1 MNKKRPSRSKAN
13 FRPRIFFNFLA
24 QTFTMKKIILPLAF
38 VFTSMVCAQ
47 AQKATVQKLWATD
60 TILKVPESVLV
71 DDKENCI
78 WVSNIDGASTA
89 KDGKGSISKLSKS
102 GTPINLEWITG
113 LNAPKGM
120 AKYKQELYVADL
132 TELVV
137 IDIKKAVIIKK
148 IPIEG
153 SVFLNDV
160 TVNNKG
166 AVFVSDSRTGKVH
179 RYENN
184 VVTTEVENLQGP
196 NGLLSIEDQL
206 LILDKGSLLSL
217 TASGA
222 ISKIM
227 DGMDPSTDGIERVA
241 PNQYLVSCWN
251 GIVYYVIAGA
261 QKITL
266 FDTRT
271 EKINSADIGY
281 DAKNKII
288 YVPTFLKN
296 SVVAYQL
303 QIQ

>member
-1 MNKKRPSRSKAN
+1 
-13 FRPRIFFNFLA
+13 
-24 QTFTMKKIILPLAF
+24 MKKIICALAF
-38 VFTSMVCAQ
+38 VCAGLMNAN

-60 TILKVPESVLV
+60 TILKIPESVLV
-71 DDKENCI
+71 DDKENCL
-78 WVSNIDGASTA
+78 WVSNIDGASNG
-89 KDGKGSISKLSKS
+89 KDGKGSISKLSKT
-102 GTPINLEWITG
+102 GAPINLDWVTG

-137 IDIKKAVIIKK
+137 IDIKKASIIKR
-148 IPIEG
+148 ISVEG

-160 TVNNKG
+160 TVNKNG

-179 RYENN
+179 RIENGI
-184 VVTTEVENLQGP
+184 VSIEVENLQGP

-206 LILDKGSLLSL
+206 LILDRGSLLSI
-217 TASGA
+217 TPGGA

-241 PNQYLVSCWN
+241 TNQYIVSCWN
-251 GIVYYVIAGA
+251 GIVYFVAAGA

-288 YVPTFLKN
+288 YVPTFMKN

-303 QIQ
+303 QLQ

>member
-1 MNKKRPSRSKAN
+1 
-13 FRPRIFFNFLA
+13 
-24 QTFTMKKIILPLAF
+24 MKKIMTSLAL
-38 VFTSMVCAQ
+38 VCFSLVSIN

-60 TILKVPESVLV
+60 TILKIPESVLV
-71 DDKENCI
+71 DDKENCL
-78 WVSNIDGASTA
+78 WVSNIDGASNG
-89 KDGKGSISKLSKS
+89 KDAKGSISKLSKT
-102 GTPINLEWITG
+102 GTPINLDWVTG

-132 TELVV
+132 TELIV
-137 IDIKKAVIIKK
+137 IDIKKGVIKNKIKV
-148 IPIEG
+148 EG

-160 TVNNKG
+160 TVNKNG
-166 AVFVSDSRTGKVH
+166 VVFVSDSRTGKVH
-179 RYENN
+179 RIENGI
-184 VVTTEVENLQGP
+184 VSIEVENLQGP

-206 LILDKGSLLSL
+206 LILDRGSLLSV
-217 TASGA
+217 TPGGA

-241 PNQYLVSCWN
+241 PNQYIVSCWN
-251 GIVYYVIAGA
+251 GIVYFVAAGA

-266 FDTRT
+266 FDTRS

-288 YVPTFLKN
+288 YVPTFMKN

>member
-1 MNKKRPSRSKAN
+1 
-13 FRPRIFFNFLA
+13 
-24 QTFTMKKIILPLAF
+24 MKKTILSLAF
-38 VFTSMVCAQ
+38 VIVVLMSVS

-78 WVSNIDGASTA
+78 WVSNIDGASNG
-89 KDGKGSISKLSKS
+89 KDGKGSISKLSKT

-137 IDIKKAVIIKK
+137 IDIKKATIIKRV
-148 IPIEG
+148 PIEG

-160 TVNNKG
+160 TVNSKG

-184 VVTTEVENLQGP
+184 TTTIEVENLQGP

-206 LILDKGSLLSL
+206 LILDRGSLLSL
-217 TASGA
+217 TPGGA

-241 PNQYLVSCWN
+241 PNQYIVSCWN
-251 GIVYYVIAGA
+251 GIVYYVVAGA
-261 QKITL
+261 QKVTL
-266 FDTRT
+266 FDTRS

-281 DAKNKII
+281 DAKKKII

-296 SVVAYQL
+296 NVVAYQL
-303 QIQ
+303 EIQ

>member
-1 MNKKRPSRSKAN
+1 
-13 FRPRIFFNFLA
+13 
-24 QTFTMKKIILPLAF
+24 MKKAILSLALIIT
-38 VFTSMVCAQ
+38 VFGNLN

-78 WVSNIDGASTA
+78 WVSNIDGASTG
-89 KDGKGSISKLSKS
+89 KDGKGSISKLSKT
-102 GTPINLEWITG
+102 GMPINLEWITG

-137 IDIKKAVIIKK
+137 IDIKKATIIKRV
-148 IPIEG
+148 PIEG

-184 VVTTEVENLQGP
+184 TTTIEVENLQGP

-206 LILDKGSLLSL
+206 LILDRGSLLSV
-217 TASGA
+217 TPGGA

-251 GIVYYVIAGA
+251 GIVYYVVAGA
-261 QKITL
+261 QKVTL
-266 FDTRT
+266 FDTRS

-281 DAKNKII
+281 DAKKKII

-296 SVVAYQL
+296 NVVAYQL

>member
-1 MNKKRPSRSKAN
+1 
-13 FRPRIFFNFLA
+13 
-24 QTFTMKKIILPLAF
+24 MKKIICSLAL
-38 VFTSMVCAQ
+38 VCAVLMNAS
-47 AQKATVQKLWATD
+47 AQKATAQKLWATD
-60 TILKVPESVLV
+60 TILKIPESVLV
-71 DDKENCI
+71 DDKENCL
-78 WVSNIDGASTA
+78 WVSNIDGASNG
-89 KDGKGSISKLSKS
+89 KDGKGSISKLSKT
-102 GTPINLEWITG
+102 GAPINLDWVTG

-132 TELVV
+132 TELVI
-137 IDIKKAVIIKK
+137 IDIKKGVIKNKIKV
-148 IPIEG
+148 EG

-160 TVNNKG
+160 TVNKNG

-179 RYENN
+179 RIENGI
-184 VVTTEVENLQGP
+184 VSIEVENLQGP

-206 LILDKGSLLSL
+206 LILDRGSLLSV
-217 TASGA
+217 TPGGA

-241 PNQYLVSCWN
+241 PNQYIVSCWN
-251 GIVYYVIAGA
+251 GIVYFVAAGA

-266 FDTRT
+266 FDTRS

-288 YVPTFLKN
+288 YVPTFMKN

-303 QIQ
+303 QLQ

>member
-1 MNKKRPSRSKAN
+1 
-13 FRPRIFFNFLA
+13 
-24 QTFTMKKIILPLAF
+24 MKKIMTSLAF
-38 VFTSMVCAQ
+38 VCFSLVSIN

-71 DDKENCI
+71 DDKENCL
-78 WVSNIDGASTA
+78 WVSNIDGAA
-89 KDGKGSISKLSKS
+89 NGKDGKGSISKLSKT
-102 GTPINLEWITG
+102 GTPINLDWIAG

-137 IDIKKAVIIKK
+137 IDIKKGVIKNKIKV
-148 IPIEG
+148 EG

-160 TVNNKG
+160 TVNKNG
-166 AVFVSDSRTGKVH
+166 AVFVSDTRTGKVH

-184 VVTTEVENLQGP
+184 MVTIEAENLQGP
-196 NGLLSIEDQL
+196 NGLLSIDDQL
-206 LILDKGSLLSL
+206 LILDRGSLLSL
-217 TASGA
+217 TPGGT

-227 DGMDPSTDGIERVA
+227 DGMDPSTDGIEKVA
-241 PNQYLVSCWN
+241 PNQFIVSCWN
-251 GIVYYVIAGA
+251 GIVYFVEAGA

-266 FDTRT
+266 FDTRS

>member
-1 MNKKRPSRSKAN
+1 
-13 FRPRIFFNFLA
+13 
-24 QTFTMKKIILPLAF
+24 MKKVIGSLALVIVFF
-38 VFTSMVCAQ
+38 VSAS

-78 WVSNIDGASTA
+78 WVSNIDGASNG
-89 KDGKGSISKLSKS
+89 KDGKGSISKLSKT

-120 AKYKQELYVADL
+120 AKFKQELYVADL
-132 TELVV
+132 TELLV
-137 IDIKKAVIIKK
+137 IDIKKATIIKRV
-148 IPIEG
+148 PIEG

-160 TVNNKG
+160 TVNSKG

-184 VVTTEVENLQGP
+184 TTTIEVENLQGP

-206 LILDKGSLLSL
+206 LILDRGSLLSV
-217 TASGA
+217 TPGGA

-241 PNQYLVSCWN
+241 PNQYIVSCWN
-251 GIVYYVIAGA
+251 GIVYYVVAGA
-261 QKITL
+261 QKVTL
-266 FDTRT
+266 FDTRS

-281 DAKNKII
+281 DAKKKII

-296 SVVAYQL
+296 NVVAYQL
-303 QIQ
+303 EIQ

>member
-1 MNKKRPSRSKAN
+1 
-13 FRPRIFFNFLA
+13 
-24 QTFTMKKIILPLAF
+24 MKKIILSLTF
-38 VFTSMVCAQ
+38 VCAGLISAS

-71 DDKENCI
+71 DDKENCL
-78 WVSNIDGASTA
+78 WVSNIDGASNG
-89 KDGKGSISKLSKS
+89 KDGKGSISKLSKT
-102 GTPINLEWITG
+102 GAPINLEWITG
-113 LNAPKGM
+113 LNAPKGL

-137 IDIKKAVIIKK
+137 IDVKKGVIKNK
-148 IPIEG
+148 ITIEG

-160 TVNNKG
+160 TVNNNG

-184 VVTTEVENLQGP
+184 QVTIEVENLQGP

-206 LILDKGSLLSL
+206 LILDRGSLLSV
-217 TASGA
+217 TPGGA

-251 GIVYYVIAGA
+251 GIVYYVVAGA
-261 QKITL
+261 QKVIL
-266 FDTRT
+266 FDTRS

-281 DAKNKII
+281 DAKKKII

-296 SVVAYQL
+296 NVVAYQL

>member
-1 MNKKRPSRSKAN
+1 
-13 FRPRIFFNFLA
+13 
-24 QTFTMKKIILPLAF
+24 MKKIMTSLAF
-38 VFTSMVCAQ
+38 VCFSLVSIN

-71 DDKENCI
+71 DDKENCL
-78 WVSNIDGASTA
+78 WVSNIDGAA
-89 KDGKGSISKLSKS
+89 NGKDGKGSISKLSKT
-102 GTPINLEWITG
+102 GTPINLDWITG

-137 IDIKKAVIIKK
+137 IDIKKGIIKNK
-148 IPIEG
+148 IKVEG

-160 TVNNKG
+160 TVNKNG

-179 RYENN
+179 RIENSI
-184 VVTTEVENLQGP
+184 VSIEIENLQGP

-206 LILDKGSLLSL
+206 LILDRGSLLSV
-217 TASGA
+217 TPGGA

-241 PNQYLVSCWN
+241 PNQYIVSCWN
-251 GIVYYVIAGA
+251 GIVYFVAAGA

-266 FDTRT
+266 FDTRS

-288 YVPTFLKN
+288 YVPTFMKN

-303 QIQ
+303 QLQ

>member
-1 MNKKRPSRSKAN
+1 
-13 FRPRIFFNFLA
+13 
-24 QTFTMKKIILPLAF
+24 MKKIMTSLAF
-38 VFTSMVCAQ
+38 VCFSLVNIN

-71 DDKENCI
+71 DDKENCL
-78 WVSNIDGASTA
+78 WVSNIDGAA
-89 KDGKGSISKLSKS
+89 NGKDGKGSISKLSKT
-102 GTPINLEWITG
+102 GTPINLDWITG

-137 IDIKKAVIIKK
+137 IDIKKGIIKNK
-148 IPIEG
+148 IKVEG

-160 TVNNKG
+160 TVNKNG
-166 AVFVSDSRTGKVH
+166 AVFVSDSRTGKLH

-184 VVTTEVENLQGP
+184 MVTIEVENLQGP
-196 NGLLSIEDQL
+196 NGLLSIDDQL
-206 LILDKGSLLSL
+206 LILDRGSLLSV
-217 TASGA
+217 TPGGT

-227 DGMDPSTDGIERVA
+227 DGMDPSTDGIEKVA
-241 PNQYLVSCWN
+241 PNQYIVSCWN
-251 GIVYYVIAGA
+251 GIVYFVAAGT

-266 FDTRT
+266 FDTRS

>member
-1 MNKKRPSRSKAN
+1 
-13 FRPRIFFNFLA
+13 
-24 QTFTMKKIILPLAF
+24 MKKLMTSLTF
-38 VFTSMVCAQ
+38 VCFSLVSIN

-60 TILKVPESVLV
+60 TILKVPESVLA
-71 DDKENCI
+71 DDKENCL
-78 WVSNIDGASTA
+78 WVSNIDGAA
-89 KDGKGSISKLSKS
+89 NGKDGKGSISKLSKT
-102 GTPINLEWITG
+102 GTPINLDWVTG

-137 IDIKKAVIIKK
+137 IDIKKGIIKNK
-148 IPIEG
+148 IKVEG

-160 TVNNKG
+160 TVNKNG
-166 AVFVSDSRTGKVH
+166 AVFVSDTRTGKVH

-184 VVTTEVENLQGP
+184 MVTIEAENLQGP
-196 NGLLSIEDQL
+196 NGLLSIDDQL
-206 LILDKGSLLSL
+206 LILDRGSLLSL
-217 TASGA
+217 TPGGT

-227 DGMDPSTDGIERVA
+227 DGMDPSTDGIEKVA
-241 PNQYLVSCWN
+241 PNQYIVSCWN
-251 GIVYYVIAGA
+251 GIVYFVEAGA

-266 FDTRT
+266 FDTRS

>member
-1 MNKKRPSRSKAN
+1 
-13 FRPRIFFNFLA
+13 
-24 QTFTMKKIILPLAF
+24 MKKIMTSLTF
-38 VFTSMVCAQ
+38 VCFSLVSIN

-71 DDKENCI
+71 DDKENCL
-78 WVSNIDGASTA
+78 WVSNIDGAA
-89 KDGKGSISKLSKS
+89 NGKDGKGSISKLSKT
-102 GTPINLEWITG
+102 GTPINLDWVTG

-137 IDIKKAVIIKK
+137 IDIKKGVIKNKIKV
-148 IPIEG
+148 EG

-160 TVNNKG
+160 TVNKNG
-166 AVFVSDSRTGKVH
+166 AVFVSDTRTGKVH

-184 VVTTEVENLQGP
+184 MVTIEAENLQGP
-196 NGLLSIEDQL
+196 NGLLSIDDQL
-206 LILDKGSLLSL
+206 LILDRGSLLSL
-217 TASGA
+217 TPGGT

-227 DGMDPSTDGIERVA
+227 DGMDPSTDGIEKVA
-241 PNQYLVSCWN
+241 PNQYIVSCWN
-251 GIVYYVIAGA
+251 GIVYFVEAGA

-266 FDTRT
+266 FDTRS

>member
-1 MNKKRPSRSKAN
+1 
-13 FRPRIFFNFLA
+13 
-24 QTFTMKKIILPLAF
+24 MKKIITSLALACF
-38 VFTSMVCAQ
+38 SIVSIN

-60 TILKVPESVLV
+60 TILKIPESVLV
-71 DDKENCI
+71 DDKENCL
-78 WVSNIDGASTA
+78 WVSNIDGASNG
-89 KDGKGSISKLSKS
+89 KDGKGSISKLSKT
-102 GTPINLEWITG
+102 GTPINLDWVTG

-132 TELVV
+132 TELVI
-137 IDIKKAVIIKK
+137 IDIKKGVVKNKIKV
-148 IPIEG
+148 EG

-160 TVNNKG
+160 TVNKNG

-179 RYENN
+179 RIENSI
-184 VVTTEVENLQGP
+184 VSIEIENLQGP

-206 LILDKGSLLSL
+206 LILDRGSLLSV
-217 TASGA
+217 TPGGA

-241 PNQYLVSCWN
+241 PNQYIVSCWN
-251 GIVYYVIAGA
+251 GIVYFVAAGA

-266 FDTRT
+266 FDTRS

-303 QIQ
+303 QLQ

>member
-1 MNKKRPSRSKAN
+1 
-13 FRPRIFFNFLA
+13 
-24 QTFTMKKIILPLAF
+24 MKKIICSLAF
-38 VFTSMVCAQ
+38 VCAGLLNAN

-60 TILKVPESVLV
+60 TILKIPESVLA
-71 DDKENCI
+71 DDKENCL
-78 WVSNIDGASTA
+78 WVSNIDGASNG
-89 KDGKGSISKLSKS
+89 KDGKGSISKLSKTGAS
-102 GTPINLEWITG
+102 INLEWVTG

-120 AKYKQELYVADL
+120 ARYKQELYVADL

-137 IDIKKAVIIKK
+137 IDIKKASIIKR
-148 IPIEG
+148 IPLEG

-160 TVNNKG
+160 TVNKNG

-179 RYENN
+179 RIENGI
-184 VVTTEVENLQGP
+184 VSIEVENLQGP

-206 LILDKGSLLSL
+206 LILDRGSLLSV
-217 TASGA
+217 TPGGA

-241 PNQYLVSCWN
+241 PNQYIISCWN
-251 GIVYYVIAGA
+251 GIVYFVAAGA

-266 FDTRT
+266 FDTRS

-288 YVPTFLKN
+288 YVPTFMKN

-303 QIQ
+303 QLQ

>member
-1 MNKKRPSRSKAN
+1 
-13 FRPRIFFNFLA
+13 
-24 QTFTMKKIILPLAF
+24 MKKIILSLTF
-38 VFTSMVCAQ
+38 VYAVLMSAS

-71 DDKENCI
+71 DDKENCL
-78 WVSNIDGASTA
+78 WVSNIDGASNG
-89 KDGKGSISKLSKS
+89 KDGKGSISKLSKT
-102 GTPINLEWITG
+102 GAPINLEWITG

-137 IDIKKAVIIKK
+137 IDIKKGVIKNK
-148 IPIEG
+148 ITIEG

-160 TVNNKG
+160 TVNNNG

-184 VVTTEVENLQGP
+184 QVTIEVENLQGP

-206 LILDKGSLLSL
+206 LILDRGSLLSV
-217 TASGA
+217 TPGGA

-251 GIVYYVIAGA
+251 GIVYYVVAGA
-261 QKITL
+261 QKVIL
-266 FDTRT
+266 FDTRS

-281 DAKNKII
+281 DAKKKII

-296 SVVAYQL
+296 NVVAYQF

>member
-1 MNKKRPSRSKAN
+1 
-13 FRPRIFFNFLA
+13 L
-24 QTFTMKKIILPLAF
+24 
-38 VFTSMVCAQ
+38 
-47 AQKATVQKLWATD
+47 D
-60 TILKVPESVLV
+60 
-71 DDKENCI
+71 
-78 WVSNIDGASTA
+78 WV
-89 KDGKGSISKLSKS
+89 
-102 GTPINLEWITG
+102 TG

-132 TELVV
+132 TELVI
-137 IDIKKAVIIKK
+137 IDIKKGVIKNKIKV
-148 IPIEG
+148 EG

-160 TVNNKG
+160 TVNKNG

-179 RYENN
+179 RIENGM
-184 VVTTEVENLQGP
+184 VSIEVENLQGP

-206 LILDKGSLLSL
+206 LILDRGSLLSV
-217 TASGA
+217 TPGGA

-241 PNQYLVSCWN
+241 PNQYIVSCWN
-251 GIVYYVIAGA
+251 GIVYFVAAGA

-266 FDTRT
+266 FDTRS

-288 YVPTFLKN
+288 YVPTFMKN

-303 QIQ
+303 QLQ

>member
-1 MNKKRPSRSKAN
+1 
-13 FRPRIFFNFLA
+13 
-24 QTFTMKKIILPLAF
+24 MKKIMTSLAF
-38 VFTSMVCAQ
+38 VCFCLVSIN
-47 AQKATVQKLWATD
+47 AQKATVLKLWATD
-60 TILKVPESVLV
+60 TILKIPESVLV
-71 DDKENCI
+71 DDKKNCL
-78 WVSNIDGASTA
+78 WVSNIDGAA
-89 KDGKGSISKLSKS
+89 NDKDGKGSISKLSKT
-102 GTPINLEWITG
+102 GMPINLDWITG

-137 IDIKKAVIIKK
+137 IDIKKGVIKNKIKV
-148 IPIEG
+148 EG

-160 TVNNKG
+160 TVNKNG

-184 VVTTEVENLQGP
+184 MVTIEVENLQGP
-196 NGLLSIEDQL
+196 NGLLSIDDQL
-206 LILDKGSLLSL
+206 LILDRGSLLSL
-217 TASGA
+217 APGGT
-222 ISKIM
+222 ISKLM
-227 DGMDPSTDGIERVA
+227 DGMDPSTDGIEKVA
-241 PNQYLVSCWN
+241 PNQYIVSCWN
-251 GIVYYVIAGA
+251 GIVYFVAAGA

-266 FDTRT
+266 FDTRS

>member
-1 MNKKRPSRSKAN
+1 
-13 FRPRIFFNFLA
+13 
-24 QTFTMKKIILPLAF
+24 MKKVILSLAL
-38 VFTSMVCAQ
+38 VIVVIMSAS

-71 DDKENCI
+71 DDKENCL
-78 WVSNIDGASTA
+78 WVSNIDGASTG
-89 KDGKGSISKLSKS
+89 KDGKGSISKLSKT

-120 AKYKQELYVADL
+120 AKFKQELYVADL

-137 IDIKKAVIIKK
+137 IDIKKATIIKRV
-148 IPIEG
+148 PIEG

-160 TVNNKG
+160 TVNKNG
-166 AVFVSDSRTGKVH
+166 AIFISDSRTGKVH
-179 RYENN
+179 RIENGI
-184 VVTTEVENLQGP
+184 VSIEVENLQGP

-206 LILDKGSLLSL
+206 LILDRGSLLSV
-217 TASGA
+217 TPGGA

-241 PNQYLVSCWN
+241 PNQYIVSCWN
-251 GIVYYVIAGA
+251 GIVYFVAAGA

-266 FDTRT
+266 FDTRS

-281 DAKNKII
+281 DAKKKII
-288 YVPTFLKN
+288 YVPTFMKN

-303 QIQ
+303 QLQ

>member
-1 MNKKRPSRSKAN
+1 
-13 FRPRIFFNFLA
+13 
-24 QTFTMKKIILPLAF
+24 MKKLMTSLTF
-38 VFTSMVCAQ
+38 VCFSLVSIN
-47 AQKATVQKLWATD
+47 AQKATVQKMWATD

-71 DDKENCI
+71 DDKENCL
-78 WVSNIDGASTA
+78 WVSNIDGAA
-89 KDGKGSISKLSKS
+89 NGKDGKGSISKLSKT
-102 GTPINLEWITG
+102 GTPINLDWVTG

-137 IDIKKAVIIKK
+137 IDIKKGVIKNKIKV
-148 IPIEG
+148 EG

-160 TVNNKG
+160 TVNKNG
-166 AVFVSDSRTGKVH
+166 AVFVSDTRTGKVH

-184 VVTTEVENLQGP
+184 MVTIEAENLQGP
-196 NGLLSIEDQL
+196 NGLLSIDDQL
-206 LILDKGSLLSL
+206 LILDRGSLLSL
-217 TASGA
+217 TPGGT

-227 DGMDPSTDGIERVA
+227 DGMDPSTDGIEKVA
-241 PNQYLVSCWN
+241 PNQYIVSCWN
-251 GIVYYVIAGA
+251 GIVYFVAAGA

-266 FDTRT
+266 FDTRS

>member
-1 MNKKRPSRSKAN
+1 
-13 FRPRIFFNFLA
+13 
-24 QTFTMKKIILPLAF
+24 MKKTILSLAF
-38 VFTSMVCAQ
+38 VIVVLMSVS
-47 AQKATVQKLWATD
+47 AQKASVQKLWATD

-78 WVSNIDGASTA
+78 WVSNIDGASTG
-89 KDGKGSISKLSKS
+89 KDGKGSISKLSKT

-137 IDIKKAVIIKK
+137 IDIKKATIIKRV
-148 IPIEG
+148 PIEG

-160 TVNNKG
+160 TVNSKG
-166 AVFVSDSRTGKVH
+166 AVFASDSRTGKVH

-184 VVTTEVENLQGP
+184 TTTIEVENLQGP

-206 LILDKGSLLSL
+206 LILDRGSLLSV
-217 TASGA
+217 TPGGA

-241 PNQYLVSCWN
+241 PNQYIVSCWN
-251 GIVYYVIAGA
+251 GIVYYVVAGA
-261 QKITL
+261 QKVTL
-266 FDTRT
+266 FDTRS

-281 DAKNKII
+281 DAKKKII

-296 SVVAYQL
+296 NVVAYQL
-303 QIQ
+303 EIQ

>member
-1 MNKKRPSRSKAN
+1 
-13 FRPRIFFNFLA
+13 
-24 QTFTMKKIILPLAF
+24 MKKVIGSLALVIVVF
-38 VFTSMVCAQ
+38 VSAS
-47 AQKATVQKLWATD
+47 AQKATVQKLWTTD
-60 TILKVPESVLV
+60 TILKIPESVLV

-78 WVSNIDGASTA
+78 WVSNIDGASNG
-89 KDGKGSISKLSKS
+89 KDGKGSISKLSKT

-120 AKYKQELYVADL
+120 AKFKQELYVADL

-137 IDIKKAVIIKK
+137 IDIKKATIIKRV
-148 IPIEG
+148 PIEG

-160 TVNNKG
+160 TVNSKG

-184 VVTTEVENLQGP
+184 TTTIEVENLQGP

-206 LILDKGSLLSL
+206 LILDRGSLLSV
-217 TASGA
+217 TPGGA

-227 DGMDPSTDGIERVA
+227 DGMEPSTDGIERVA

-251 GIVYYVIAGA
+251 GIVYYVVAGA

-266 FDTRT
+266 FDTRS

-281 DAKNKII
+281 DAKKKII

-296 SVVAYQL
+296 NVVAYQL
-303 QIQ
+303 EIQ

>member
-1 MNKKRPSRSKAN
+1 
-13 FRPRIFFNFLA
+13 
-24 QTFTMKKIILPLAF
+24 MKKIICSLAL
-38 VFTSMVCAQ
+38 VCTVLMNAT
-47 AQKATVQKLWATD
+47 AQKATVQKIWATD
-60 TILKVPESVLV
+60 TILKIPESVLV
-71 DDKENCI
+71 DDKENCL
-78 WVSNIDGASTA
+78 WVSNIDGASNG
-89 KDGKGSISKLSKS
+89 KDGKGSISKLSKTS
-102 GTPINLEWITG
+102 SPVNLEWVTG

-137 IDIKKAVIIKK
+137 IDIKKGVIKNKIKV
-148 IPIEG
+148 EG

-160 TVNNKG
+160 TVNKNG

-179 RYENN
+179 RIENGI
-184 VVTTEVENLQGP
+184 VSIEVENLQGP

-206 LILDKGSLLSL
+206 LILDRGSLLSV
-217 TASGA
+217 TPGGA

-241 PNQYLVSCWN
+241 PNQYIVSCWN
-251 GIVYYVIAGA
+251 GIVYYIVAGA

-266 FDTRT
+266 FDTRS

-288 YVPTFLKN
+288 YVPTFMKN

>member
-1 MNKKRPSRSKAN
+1 
-13 FRPRIFFNFLA
+13 
-24 QTFTMKKIILPLAF
+24 MKKIMISLALACF
-38 VFTSMVCAQ
+38 SLVSIY

-60 TILKVPESVLV
+60 TILKIPESVLV
-71 DDKENCI
+71 DDKENCL
-78 WVSNIDGASTA
+78 WVSNIDGASNG
-89 KDGKGSISKLSKS
+89 KDGKGSISKLSKTGS
-102 GTPINLEWITG
+102 PVNLEWVTG

-137 IDIKKAVIIKK
+137 IDIKKGVIKNKIKV
-148 IPIEG
+148 EG

-160 TVNNKG
+160 TVNKNG

-179 RYENN
+179 RIENGI
-184 VVTTEVENLQGP
+184 VSIEVENLQGP

-206 LILDKGSLLSL
+206 LILDRGSLLSV
-217 TASGA
+217 TPGGA

-241 PNQYLVSCWN
+241 PNQYIVSCWN
-251 GIVYYVIAGA
+251 GIVYYIVAGA

-266 FDTRT
+266 FDTRS

-281 DAKNKII
+281 DAKKKII
-288 YVPTFLKN
+288 YVPTFMKN

>member
-1 MNKKRPSRSKAN
+1 
-13 FRPRIFFNFLA
+13 
-24 QTFTMKKIILPLAF
+24 MKKTILSLALIINVF
-38 VFTSMVCAQ
+38 VSVS

-78 WVSNIDGASTA
+78 WVSNIDGASTG
-89 KDGKGSISKLSKS
+89 KDGKGSISKLSKT

-137 IDIKKAVIIKK
+137 IDIKKATIIKR

-160 TVNNKG
+160 TVNSKG
-166 AVFVSDSRTGKVH
+166 AIFVSDSRTGKVH

-184 VVTTEVENLQGP
+184 TTTIEVENLQGP

-206 LILDKGSLLSL
+206 LILDRGSLLSI
-217 TASGA
+217 TPGGA

-241 PNQYLVSCWN
+241 PNQYIVSCWN
-251 GIVYYVIAGA
+251 GIVYYVVAGA
-261 QKITL
+261 QKVTL
-266 FDTRT
+266 FDTRS

-281 DAKNKII
+281 DAKKKII

-296 SVVAYQL
+296 NMVAYQL

>member
-1 MNKKRPSRSKAN
+1 
-13 FRPRIFFNFLA
+13 
-24 QTFTMKKIILPLAF
+24 MKKLMTSLTF
-38 VFTSMVCAQ
+38 VCFSLVSIN
-47 AQKATVQKLWATD
+47 AQKATVLKLWATD
-60 TILKVPESVLV
+60 TILKIPESVLV
-71 DDKENCI
+71 DDKENCL
-78 WVSNIDGASTA
+78 WVSNIDGAA
-89 KDGKGSISKLSKS
+89 NGKDGKGSISKLSKT
-102 GTPINLEWITG
+102 GTPINLDWITG

-137 IDIKKAVIIKK
+137 IDIKKGVIKNKIKV
-148 IPIEG
+148 EG

-160 TVNNKG
+160 TVNKNG
-166 AVFVSDSRTGKVH
+166 AVFVSDSRTGKLH

-184 VVTTEVENLQGP
+184 MVTIEVENLQGP
-196 NGLLSIEDQL
+196 NGLLSIDDQL
-206 LILDKGSLLSL
+206 LILDRGSLLSL
-217 TASGA
+217 TPGGT

-227 DGMDPSTDGIERVA
+227 DGMDPSTDGIEKVA
-241 PNQYLVSCWN
+241 PNQYIVSCWN
-251 GIVYYVIAGA
+251 GIVYFVAAGA

-266 FDTRT
+266 FDTRS

>member
-1 MNKKRPSRSKAN
+1 
-13 FRPRIFFNFLA
+13 
-24 QTFTMKKIILPLAF
+24 MKKIICSLAL
-38 VFTSMVCAQ
+38 VCAVLMNAS
-47 AQKATVQKLWATD
+47 AQKATAQKLWATD
-60 TILKVPESVLV
+60 TILKIPESVLV
-71 DDKENCI
+71 DDKENCL
-78 WVSNIDGASTA
+78 WVSNIDGASNG
-89 KDGKGSISKLSKS
+89 KDGKGSISKLSKT
-102 GTPINLEWITG
+102 GAPINLDWVTG

-132 TELVV
+132 TELVI
-137 IDIKKAVIIKK
+137 IDIKKGLIKNK
-148 IPIEG
+148 IKVEG

-160 TVNNKG
+160 TVNKNG

-179 RYENN
+179 RIENGM
-184 VVTTEVENLQGP
+184 VSIEVENLQGP

-206 LILDKGSLLSL
+206 LILDRGSLLSV
-217 TASGA
+217 TPGGA

-241 PNQYLVSCWN
+241 PNQYIVSCWN
-251 GIVYYVIAGA
+251 GIVYFVAAGA

-266 FDTRT
+266 FDTRS

-288 YVPTFLKN
+288 YVPTFMKN

-303 QIQ
+303 QLQ

>member
-1 MNKKRPSRSKAN
+1 
-13 FRPRIFFNFLA
+13 
-24 QTFTMKKIILPLAF
+24 MKKVIGSLALVIVVF
-38 VFTSMVCAQ
+38 VSAS
-47 AQKATVQKLWATD
+47 AQKATVQKLWTTD
-60 TILKVPESVLV
+60 TILKIPESVLV

-78 WVSNIDGASTA
+78 WVSNIDGASNG
-89 KDGKGSISKLSKS
+89 KDGKGSISKLSKT

-120 AKYKQELYVADL
+120 AKFKQELYVADL

-137 IDIKKAVIIKK
+137 IDIKKATIIKRV
-148 IPIEG
+148 PIEG

-160 TVNNKG
+160 TVNSKG

-184 VVTTEVENLQGP
+184 TTTIEVEKLQGP

-206 LILDKGSLLSL
+206 LILDRGSLLSV
-217 TASGA
+217 TPGGA

-251 GIVYYVIAGA
+251 GIVYYVVAGA

-266 FDTRT
+266 FDTRS

-281 DAKNKII
+281 DAKKKII

-296 SVVAYQL
+296 NVVAYQL

>member
-1 MNKKRPSRSKAN
+1 
-13 FRPRIFFNFLA
+13 
-24 QTFTMKKIILPLAF
+24 MKKIIGSLALVIVVF
-38 VFTSMVCAQ
+38 VSVS

-78 WVSNIDGASTA
+78 WVSNIDGASNG
-89 KDGKGSISKLSKS
+89 KDGKGSISKLSKT

-137 IDIKKAVIIKK
+137 IDIKKATIVKRV
-148 IPIEG
+148 PIEG

-160 TVNNKG
+160 TVNSKG
-166 AVFVSDSRTGKVH
+166 AVFISDSRTGKVH

-184 VVTTEVENLQGP
+184 TTTIEVENLQGP

-206 LILDKGSLLSL
+206 LILDRGSLLSV
-217 TASGA
+217 TPGGA

-251 GIVYYVIAGA
+251 GIVYYVVAGA

-266 FDTRT
+266 FDTRS

-281 DAKNKII
+281 DAKKKII

-296 SVVAYQL
+296 NVVAYQL
-303 QIQ
+303 EIQ

>member
-1 MNKKRPSRSKAN
+1 
-13 FRPRIFFNFLA
+13 
-24 QTFTMKKIILPLAF
+24 MKKIILSLTF
-38 VFTSMVCAQ
+38 VCAVLISAS

-71 DDKENCI
+71 DDKENCL
-78 WVSNIDGASTA
+78 WVSNIDGASNG
-89 KDGKGSISKLSKS
+89 KDGKGSISKLSKT
-102 GTPINLEWITG
+102 GAPINLEWITG

-137 IDIKKAVIIKK
+137 IDVKKGVIKNK
-148 IPIEG
+148 ITIEG

-160 TVNNKG
+160 TVNNNG

-184 VVTTEVENLQGP
+184 QVTIEVENLQGP

-206 LILDKGSLLSL
+206 LILDRGSLLSV
-217 TASGA
+217 TPGGA

-251 GIVYYVIAGA
+251 GIVYYVVAGA
-261 QKITL
+261 QKVIL
-266 FDTRT
+266 FDTRS

-281 DAKNKII
+281 DAKKKII

-296 SVVAYQL
+296 NVVAYQL

>member
-1 MNKKRPSRSKAN
+1 
-13 FRPRIFFNFLA
+13 
-24 QTFTMKKIILPLAF
+24 MKKTILSLALIIVVLMS
-38 VFTSMVCAQ
+38 VS

-78 WVSNIDGASTA
+78 WVSNIDGASNG
-89 KDGKGSISKLSKS
+89 KDGKGSISKLSKT

-137 IDIKKAVIIKK
+137 IDIKKATIIKR

-160 TVNNKG
+160 TVNSKG

-184 VVTTEVENLQGP
+184 TTTIEVENLQGP

-206 LILDKGSLLSL
+206 LILDRGSLLSV
-217 TASGA
+217 TPGGA

-241 PNQYLVSCWN
+241 PNQYIVSCWN
-251 GIVYYVIAGA
+251 GIVYYVVAGA

-266 FDTRT
+266 FDTRSD
-271 EKINSADIGY
+271 KINSADIGY
-281 DAKNKII
+281 DAKKKII

-296 SVVAYQL
+296 NVVAYQL

>member
-1 MNKKRPSRSKAN
+1 
-13 FRPRIFFNFLA
+13 
-24 QTFTMKKIILPLAF
+24 MKKIMTSLAF
-38 VFTSMVCAQ
+38 VCFCLVSIN
-47 AQKATVQKLWATD
+47 AQKATVLKLWATD
-60 TILKVPESVLV
+60 TILKIPESVLV
-71 DDKENCI
+71 DDKENCL
-78 WVSNIDGASTA
+78 WVSNIDGAA
-89 KDGKGSISKLSKS
+89 NGKDGKGSISKLSKT
-102 GTPINLEWITG
+102 GMPINLDWITG

-137 IDIKKAVIIKK
+137 IDIKKGVIKNKIKV
-148 IPIEG
+148 EG

-160 TVNNKG
+160 TVNKNG
-166 AVFVSDSRTGKVH
+166 AVFVSDSRTGKLH

-184 VVTTEVENLQGP
+184 MVTIEVENLQGP
-196 NGLLSIEDQL
+196 NGLLSIDDQL
-206 LILDKGSLLSL
+206 LILDRGSLLSL
-217 TASGA
+217 TPGGT

-227 DGMDPSTDGIERVA
+227 DGMDPSTDGIEKVA
-241 PNQYLVSCWN
+241 PNQYIVSCWN
-251 GIVYYVIAGA
+251 GIVYFVAAGA

-266 FDTRT
+266 FDTRS

>member
-1 MNKKRPSRSKAN
+1 
-13 FRPRIFFNFLA
+13 
-24 QTFTMKKIILPLAF
+24 MKKIMTSLAF
-38 VFTSMVCAQ
+38 VCFCLVSIN
-47 AQKATVQKLWATD
+47 AQKATVLKLWATD
-60 TILKVPESVLV
+60 TILKIPESVLV
-71 DDKENCI
+71 DDKENCL
-78 WVSNIDGASTA
+78 WVSNIDGAA
-89 KDGKGSISKLSKS
+89 NGKDGKGSISKLSKT
-102 GTPINLEWITG
+102 GTPINLDWITG

-137 IDIKKAVIIKK
+137 IDIKKGIIKNK
-148 IPIEG
+148 IKVEG

-160 TVNNKG
+160 TVNKNG
-166 AVFVSDSRTGKVH
+166 AVFVSDSRTGKLH

-184 VVTTEVENLQGP
+184 MVTIEVENLQGP
-196 NGLLSIEDQL
+196 NGLLSIDDQL
-206 LILDKGSLLSL
+206 LILDRGSLLSL
-217 TASGA
+217 TPGGT

-227 DGMDPSTDGIERVA
+227 DGMDPSTDGIEKVA
-241 PNQYLVSCWN
+241 PNQYIVSCWN
-251 GIVYYVIAGA
+251 GIVYFVAAGA

-266 FDTRT
+266 FDTRS

>member
-1 MNKKRPSRSKAN
+1 
-13 FRPRIFFNFLA
+13 
-24 QTFTMKKIILPLAF
+24 MKKLMTSLTF
-38 VFTSMVCAQ
+38 VCFSLVSIN

-71 DDKENCI
+71 DDKENCL
-78 WVSNIDGASTA
+78 WVSNIDGAA
-89 KDGKGSISKLSKS
+89 NGKDGKGSISKLSKT
-102 GTPINLEWITG
+102 GTPINLDWVTG

-137 IDIKKAVIIKK
+137 IDIKKGIIKNK
-148 IPIEG
+148 IKVEG

-160 TVNNKG
+160 TVNKNG
-166 AVFVSDSRTGKVH
+166 AVFVSDTRTGKVH

-184 VVTTEVENLQGP
+184 MVTIEAENLQGP
-196 NGLLSIEDQL
+196 NGLLSIDDQL
-206 LILDKGSLLSL
+206 LILDRGSLLSL
-217 TASGA
+217 TPGGT

-227 DGMDPSTDGIERVA
+227 DGMDPSTDGIEKVA
-241 PNQYLVSCWN
+241 PNQYIVSCWN
-251 GIVYYVIAGA
+251 GIVYFVAAGA

-266 FDTRT
+266 FDTRS

>member
-1 MNKKRPSRSKAN
+1 
-13 FRPRIFFNFLA
+13 
-24 QTFTMKKIILPLAF
+24 MKKIILTLAIF
-38 VFTSMVCAQ
+38 CAGLMSAS

-78 WVSNIDGASTA
+78 WVSNIDGASNG
-89 KDGKGSISKLSKS
+89 KDGKGSISKLSKT
-102 GTPINLEWITG
+102 GTPINLEWVTG

-120 AKYKQELYVADL
+120 TKFKQELYVADL
-132 TELVV
+132 TELIV
-137 IDIKKAVIIKK
+137 IDIKKATIIKRV
-148 IPIEG
+148 PIEG

-160 TVNNKG
+160 TVNKNG

-184 VVTTEVENLQGP
+184 QVTIEVENLQGP

-206 LILDKGSLLSL
+206 LILDRGSLLSV
-217 TASGA
+217 TPSGA

-241 PNQYLVSCWN
+241 PNQYLVSCWS
-251 GIVYYVIAGA
+251 GIVYYVVAGA

-266 FDTRT
+266 FDTRS

-281 DAKNKII
+281 DAKKKII

-296 SVVAYQL
+296 SVMAYQL

>member
-1 MNKKRPSRSKAN
+1 
-13 FRPRIFFNFLA
+13 
-24 QTFTMKKIILPLAF
+24 MKKIMTSLAF
-38 VFTSMVCAQ
+38 VCFSLVSIN
-47 AQKATVQKLWATD
+47 AQKVTVQKLWATD

-71 DDKENCI
+71 DDKENCL
-78 WVSNIDGASTA
+78 WVSNIDGAA
-89 KDGKGSISKLSKS
+89 NGKDGKGSISKLSKT
-102 GTPINLEWITG
+102 GTPINLDWVTG

-137 IDIKKAVIIKK
+137 IDIKKGVIKNKIKV
-148 IPIEG
+148 EG

-160 TVNNKG
+160 TVNKNG
-166 AVFVSDSRTGKVH
+166 AVFVSDTRTGKVH

-184 VVTTEVENLQGP
+184 RVTIEVENLQGP
-196 NGLLSIEDQL
+196 NGLLSIDDQL
-206 LILDKGSLLSL
+206 LILDRGSLLSL
-217 TASGA
+217 TPGGT

-227 DGMDPSTDGIERVA
+227 DGMDLSTDGIEKVA
-241 PNQYLVSCWN
+241 PNQYIVSCWN
-251 GIVYYVIAGA
+251 GIVYFVAAGA

-266 FDTRT
+266 FDTRS

>member
-1 MNKKRPSRSKAN
+1 
-13 FRPRIFFNFLA
+13 
-24 QTFTMKKIILPLAF
+24 MKKVIGALALVIVFF
-38 VFTSMVCAQ
+38 VSAS

-78 WVSNIDGASTA
+78 WVSNIDGASNG
-89 KDGKGSISKLSKS
+89 KDGKGSISKLSKT

-120 AKYKQELYVADL
+120 AKFKQELYVADL
-132 TELVV
+132 TELLV
-137 IDIKKAVIIKK
+137 IDIKKATIIKRV
-148 IPIEG
+148 PIEG

-160 TVNNKG
+160 TVNSKG

-184 VVTTEVENLQGP
+184 TTTIEVENLQGP

-206 LILDKGSLLSL
+206 LILDRGSLLSV
-217 TASGA
+217 TPGGA

-241 PNQYLVSCWN
+241 PNQYIVSCWN
-251 GIVYYVIAGA
+251 GIVYYVVAGA

-266 FDTRT
+266 FDTRS

-281 DAKNKII
+281 DAKKKII

-296 SVVAYQL
+296 NVVAYQL

>member
-1 MNKKRPSRSKAN
+1 
-13 FRPRIFFNFLA
+13 
-24 QTFTMKKIILPLAF
+24 MKKIICSLAF
-38 VFTSMVCAQ
+38 VCAGLMNAN
-47 AQKATVQKLWATD
+47 AQKATVQRLWATD

-71 DDKENCI
+71 DDKENCL
-78 WVSNIDGASTA
+78 WVSNIDGASNG
-89 KDGKGSISKLSKS
+89 KDGKGSISKLSKT
-102 GTPINLEWITG
+102 GVPINLDWVTG
-113 LNAPKGM
+113 LNAPKGLG
-120 AKYKQELYVADL
+120 KYKQELYVADL

-137 IDIKKAVIIKK
+137 IDIKKGIIKNK
-148 IPIEG
+148 IKVEG

-160 TVNNKG
+160 TVNKNG

-179 RYENN
+179 RIENGI
-184 VVTTEVENLQGP
+184 VSIEVENLQGP

-206 LILDKGSLLSL
+206 LILDRGSLLSV
-217 TASGA
+217 TPGGA

-241 PNQYLVSCWN
+241 PNQYIISCWN
-251 GIVYYVIAGA
+251 GIVYFVAAGA

-266 FDTRT
+266 FDTRS

-288 YVPTFLKN
+288 YVPTFMKN

-303 QIQ
+303 QLQ